1 MRPARDHR
9 QSLRRLFIATLLLA
23 ALAACTPA
31 RPRHETMFVQS
42 ADGVTAYLG
51 VAPSALIAA
60 HAPDH
65 AERRM
70 HAGLGGGNAHIMVAL
85 FDAETGARIEDAAVD
100 ASLRGE
106 RHGGSRRLRLEPM
119 RIEDA
124 VAYGA
129 FATLGRDRYHLTI
142 EARRPDRPTA
152 LLIFVYDAAALPLP
166 D

>member
-1 MRPARDHR
+1 
-9 QSLRRLFIATLLLA
+9 
-23 ALAACTPA
+23 
-31 RPRHETMFVQS
+31 MFVQT

-51 VAPSALIAA
+51 VTSSALIAA

-70 HAGLGGGNAHIMVAL
+70 HAGRGTGNAHVMVAL

-106 RHGGSRRLRLEPM
+106 RHRGSRQLRLEPM
-119 RIEDA
+119 RIEN
-124 VAYGA
+124 VVTYGA
-129 FATLGRDRYHLTI
+129 FTTLGRDRYHLTI
-142 EARRPDRPTA
+142 KARRPDRPPARLT
-152 LLIFVYDAAALPLP
+152 FVYDAAALPLP